1 MQFVTTRYRKRS
13 VFVRHSTQHHFEER
27 SMPEVS
33 QFYVDHREYRE
44 EIVKEKVMMKH
55 EGNKESCLQGTPLYQ
70 KRT

>member
-13 VFVRHSTQHHFEER
+13 VFVRHSAQHHFEER

-44 EIVKEKVMMKH
+44 EIVKEKVI
-55 EGNKESCLQGTPLYQ
+55 P
-70 KRT
+70 